1 MGRKM
6 VVLEGK
12 TFSIEL
18 QSMLGSSGYGWC
30 LSGLPKGIILEGEE
44 RIATGPAVS
53 PTLQRFY
60 FGVSSAEEAEGEITF
75 AMACTFEP
83 KRIEREYKVELS
95 IIPSDSEDFVAYSE
109 NANQLYGFELNQA
122 NRCNTMNS
130 AIPYGVLPP
139 WERAQVQK
147 PYGVFSGRNMDDRFS
162 GQPVTDYVFPG
173 KWSPLVAYGVPQ
185 PKFPVATEY
194 GLPQPA
200 FPCTDYGYPCGVED
214 ACADYTNNCV
224 AQDAGMKYGY
234 FCGVQD
240 AGMKY
245 GYFCGVQDAVMKYG
259 YPCGAQ
265 SATNE
270 GEPFI
275 TRPRY
280 PRR

>member
-1 MGRKM
+1 MEGGNEMGQKM

-30 LSGLPKGIILEGEE
+30 LAGLPEGIILLGED
-44 RIATGPAVS
+44 RIAAGPAVS
-53 PTLQRFY
+53 PTLQKFH
-60 FGVSSAEEAEGEITF
+60 FGVSSAEEAEGELTF
-75 AMACTFEP
+75 VMACTFEP

-95 IIPSDSEDFVAYSE
+95 IIPCNTEDFVAYSE
-109 NANQLYGFELNQA
+109 NANQIYGFELNQ
-122 NRCNTMNS
+122 TNS

-147 PYGVFSGRNMDDRFS
+147 PYGVFSGRNMDDRFG
-162 GQPVTDYVFPG
+162 GQPVADYAFPDV
-173 KWSPLVAYGVPQ
+173 KWSPLVAYG
-185 PKFPVATEY
+185 
-194 GLPQPA
+194 
-200 FPCTDYGYPCGVED
+200 YPCG
-214 ACADYTNNCV
+214 

-234 FCGVQD
+234 FCGAQD

-245 GYFCGVQDAVMKYG
+245 GYFCGAQDAVMKYG

-265 SATNE
+265 SVSNE
-270 GEPFI
+270 CEPFI